1 MIQITNLKKDY
12 ISKTGVTTNALKGIN
27 LNIGEKGL
35 VFIIGKSGSGKSTLL
50 NVLGG
55 LDNITEG
62 QILINN
68 KDLTKFSEK
77 ELDSYRNT
85 YVGFVFQDFNLLE
98 QYSVSENVELANS
111 LQGKETNK
119 EELENLLT
127 KLEINEFKDRKI
139 NELSGGQKQRVS
151 IARALIKKPNLLLC
165 DEPTGNLD
173 INTGA
178 QIFNVLQEISK
189 ERLVIVVS
197 HDLDSARKY
206 ANRIIQ
212 IEDGNIVN
220 DANAIQEENIIQ
232 ELNLTNSKLPIKYA
246 FKMVKKNLLLKKKK
260 LIMTIFI
267 AAFTLIFLGFTTNL
281 AIFKESRLAANYL
294 KDNNLYR
301 YEVFGVKKEVHGTS
315 ALELTND
322 RINDIKNITNT
333 KINIAYILNNN
344 EEALNFEYGDGVNT
358 MTEEQKRIYDNTL
371 VWNKRDFDIIEVEDD
386 RLLSNIIGNI
396 PSANNEMVIH
406 KYMADFMIEF
416 GVKTFENEVFF
427 PKDYNDLVNSKKE
440 LKFGNNKIIITGIMD
455 DDRSLFE
462 KKIKGEKLSLEDE
475 NYLGNNYEY
484 LDDVYVKGFT
494 KVVKLNNNTY

>member
-12 ISKTGVTTNALKGIN
+12 TSKTGVTTNALKSIN

-55 LDNITEG
+55 LDNITKG

-68 KDLTKFSEK
+68 KDLTKFNEK

-98 QYSVSENVELANS
+98 QYSVSENIELANS

-220 DANAIQEENIIQ
+220 DANTMIEEQ
-232 ELNLTNSKLPIKYA
+232 TQSTMNLVKSKLPLKYA
-246 FKMVKKNLLLKKKK
+246 LKLIKTNLKIKKKK
-260 LIMTIFI
+260 LFITLLI
-267 AAFTLIFLGFTTNL
+267 AAITLIFLGFTTNL
-281 AIFKESRLAANYL
+281 AIFKESRLVANYL
-294 KDNNLYR
+294 KDNNL
-301 YEVFGVKKEVHGTS
+301 
-315 ALELTND
+315 
-322 RINDIKNITNT
+322 
-333 KINIAYILNNN
+333 
-344 EEALNFEYGDGVNT
+344 
-358 MTEEQKRIYDNTL
+358 
-371 VWNKRDFDIIEVEDD
+371 
-386 RLLSNIIGNI
+386 
-396 PSANNEMVIH
+396 
-406 KYMADFMIEF
+406 
-416 GVKTFENEVFF
+416 
-427 PKDYNDLVNSKKE
+427 NS
-440 LKFGNNKIIITGIMD
+440 F
-455 DDRSLFE
+455 RRRFYE
-462 KKIKGEKLSLEDE
+462 KKRYY
-475 NYLGNNYEY
+475 N
-484 LDDVYVKGFT
+484 
-494 KVVKLNNNTY
+494 

>member
-68 KDLTKFSEK
+68 KDLTKFNEK

-98 QYSVSENVELANS
+98 QYSVSENIELANS

-173 INTGA
+173 INTGT

-220 DANAIQEENIIQ
+220 DANAIQEETVTNNI
-232 ELNLTNSKLPIKYA
+232 ELIKSKLPIKYA

-260 LIMTIFI
+260 LFATIII
-267 AAFTLIFLGFTTNL
+267 AAFTLIFMGFTTNL
-281 AIFKESRLAANYL
+281 ALFKESRLVANYL
-294 KDNNLYR
+294 KDNELYR
-301 YEVFGVKKEVHGTS
+301 YEIRKYEDNDS
-315 ALELTND
+315 ALFKLNESD
-322 RINDIKNITNT
+322 EQKIKEITNS
-333 KINIAYILNNN
+333 KLNKAYILNNN
-344 EEALNFEYGDGVNT
+344 EQSLNFEYGET
-358 MTEEQKRIYDNTL
+358 TKSMTSEQEKIYSNRLDY
-371 VWNKRDFDIIEVEDD
+371 DFQELNFIEVENDN
-386 RLLSNIIGNI
+386 LLKNIIGKI
-396 PSANNEMVIH
+396 PQNSNEIVIH

-416 GVKTFENEVFF
+416 GVKTYEEEIYLVKQHFF
-427 PKDYNDLVNSKKE
+427 Y
-440 LKFGNNKIIITGIMD
+440 
-455 DDRSLFE
+455 
-462 KKIKGEKLSLEDE
+462 
-475 NYLGNNYEY
+475 
-484 LDDVYVKGFT
+484 
-494 KVVKLNNNTY
+494 

>member
-12 ISKTGVTTNALKGIN
+12 TSKTGVTTNALKGIN

-68 KDLTKFSEK
+68 KDLTKFNEK

-98 QYSVSENVELANS
+98 QYSVSENIGLANS

-220 DANAIQEENIIQ
+220 DANAIQEETVTNNI
-232 ELNLTNSKLPIKYA
+232 ELIKSKLPIKYA

-260 LIMTIFI
+260 LFATI
-267 AAFTLIFLGFTTNL
+267 
-281 AIFKESRLAANYL
+281 
-294 KDNNLYR
+294 
-301 YEVFGVKKEVHGTS
+301 
-315 ALELTND
+315 
-322 RINDIKNITNT
+322 
-333 KINIAYILNNN
+333 IL
-344 EEALNFEYGDGVNT
+344 
-358 MTEEQKRIYDNTL
+358 QH
-371 VWNKRDFDIIEVEDD
+371 
-386 RLLSNIIGNI
+386 LL
-396 PSANNEMVIH
+396 
-406 KYMADFMIEF
+406 
-416 GVKTFENEVFF
+416 
-427 PKDYNDLVNSKKE
+427 
-440 LKFGNNKIIITGIMD
+440 
-455 DDRSLFE
+455 
-462 KKIKGEKLSLEDE
+462 
-475 NYLGNNYEY
+475 
-484 LDDVYVKGFT
+484 
-494 KVVKLNNNTY
+494 